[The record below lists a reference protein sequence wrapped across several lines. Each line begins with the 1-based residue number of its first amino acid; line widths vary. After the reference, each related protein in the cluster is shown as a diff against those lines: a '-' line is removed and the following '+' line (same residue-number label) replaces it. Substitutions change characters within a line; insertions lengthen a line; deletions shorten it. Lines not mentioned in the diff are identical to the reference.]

1 MNLKTR
7 LFGQTFAFKDVK
19 EVLAK
24 ANELKSGDVL
34 AGIAANDAAERI
46 AAKRVLSELTLEE
59 LRMNPVIPLD
69 EDEVSRIIDADV
81 DEPIYHSIK
90 NWSVAE
96 FREYILQTETSGT
109 DLHRISRGLTS
120 EMVAAVAKLMSNL
133 DLILGAAKIQNLA
146 HCNTTIGMTGCL
158 ASRLQPNHPTDGV
171 EGILASLREG
181 LSYGVGDAVIGLN
194 PVDDSIAATI
204 RSLENLYQFIE
215 EWKIPTQICVLAH
228 LSTQM
233 KALRKGAPVHLL
245 FQSIAGS
252 EAGNTAFGVSKDML
266 DEAYT
271 LGTKEGRATGPN
283 ILYFETGQGSELS
296 SEAHHGADQ
305 LTLEARC
312 YGLARHYHPFLVNS
326 VVGFIGPEY
335 LYDTRQ
341 VTRAGLEDHFM
352 GKLSGLPMGVDAC
365 YTNHMKVDQNDIENL
380 ATLLTAAGC
389 TYFMGIPMGDDVML
403 NYQCTSYHDIAT
415 LRELFNLRP
424 LPEFEAWAESMGI
437 LSKGKLTAR
446 AGDATIFTRKGGV

>member
-7 LFGQTFAFKDVK
+7 LFGQTFTFKDVK
-19 EVLAK
+19 EVLSK
-24 ANELKSGDVL
+24 ANEIKSGDIL
-34 AGIAANDAAERI
+34 AGIAAENAAERI
-46 AAKRVLSELTLEE
+46 AAKRVLSELTLED
-59 LRMNPVIPLD
+59 LRLNPVIPLE

-81 DEPIYHSIK
+81 NEPIYHTIK

-96 FREYILQTETSGT
+96 FREYILTTETTGSH
-109 DLHRISRGLTS
+109 LRRLSRGLTS

-146 HCNTTIGMTGCL
+146 HCNTTIGKTGCL

-171 EGILASLREG
+171 DGILTSLREG
-181 LSYGVGDAVIGLN
+181 LSYGVGDAVFGLN
-194 PVDDSIAATI
+194 PVDDSMPATI
-204 RSLENLYQFIE
+204 RSLQTLYQFVE
-215 EWKIPTQICVLAH
+215 EWKVPTQICVLAH
-228 LSTQM
+228 ISTQI

-252 EAGNTAFGVSKDML
+252 QTGNEAFGVSKEML

-271 LGTKEGRATGPN
+271 LGLKEGRATGPN
-283 ILYFETGQGSELS
+283 IMYFETGQGSELS

-305 LTLEARC
+305 VTLEARC
-312 YGLARHYHPFLVNS
+312 YGLARHYNPFLVNT

-365 YTNHMKVDQNDIENL
+365 YTNHMKADQNDIENL

-415 LRELFNLRP
+415 LRELFRLRP

-437 LSKGKLTAR
+437 MAQGKLTAR
-446 AGDATIFTRKGGV
+446 AGDATIFTR

>member
-1 MNLKTR
+1 VNLKTR
-7 LFGQTFAFKDVK
+7 LFGQTFKFKDVK
-19 EVLAK
+19 DVLAK
-24 ANELKSGDVL
+24 ANEIKSGDIL
-34 AGIAANDAAERI
+34 AGIAAEDAAERI
-46 AAKRVLSELTLEE
+46 AAKRVLSELTLED
-59 LRMNPVIPLD
+59 LRRNPVVPLE

-81 DEPIYHSIK
+81 NEPIYHKIK

-96 FREYILQTETSGT
+96 FREYVLRTETNGAA
-109 DLHRISRGLTS
+109 LHRISRGLTS

-133 DLILGAAKIQNLA
+133 DLILGAAKIQNIA
-146 HCNTTIGMTGCL
+146 HCNSTIGKTGCL

-171 EGILASLREG
+171 DGILASIREG

-194 PVDDSIAATI
+194 PVDDSVPATI
-204 RSLENLYQFIE
+204 RSLETLYQFVE

-228 LSTQM
+228 ISTQI

-252 EAGNTAFGVSKDML
+252 QTGNEAFGVSKEIL
-266 DEAYT
+266 DEAYA
-271 LGTKEGRATGPN
+271 LGLKEGCATGPN
-283 ILYFETGQGSELS
+283 IMYFETGQGSELS

-305 LTLEARC
+305 VTLEARC
-312 YGLARHYHPFLVNS
+312 YGLARHYNPFLVNT

-352 GKLSGLPMGVDAC
+352 GKLTGLPMGVDAC
-365 YTNHMKVDQNDIENL
+365 YTNHMKADQNDIENL
-380 ATLLTAAGC
+380 ATLLAAAGC
-389 TYFMGIPMGDDVML
+389 TYFMGVPMGDDVML

-437 LSKGKLTAR
+437 LANGKLTAR
-446 AGDATIFTRKGGV
+446 AGDATIFTR